1 MEVKIINEI
10 RDEIKIFKSIE
21 EFNIYYQKNKES
33 MEKLTTNHLN
43 KVFKIE
49 LPDGTVY
56 RITKKNCGT
65 GKGKTLSG
73 DIYLKKVIQPK
84 NKSIT
89 NLSEEQDQP
98 WETAIEGLKADVGEQ
113 IRLLDVK
120 LEQCIQNTNALQRN
134 YLSFESDV
142 KNRIAQISD
151 TVNILAKVVN
161 TMQGYE

>member
-1 MEVKIINEI
+1 MEIKIINEI
-10 RDEIKIFKSIE
+10 RDEIKVFKSVE

-33 MEKLTTNHLN
+33 MEKLTTHHLN
-43 KVFKIE
+43 KIFKIE

-73 DIYLKKVIQPK
+73 DIFLKKVIQPK
-84 NKSIT
+84 NKEG
-89 NLSEEQDQP
+89 NDEEKP
-98 WETAIEGLKADVGEQ
+98 LWEIAVEGIKIDVGEQ
-113 IRLLDVK
+113 IHLLDVK
-120 LEQCIQNTNALQRN
+120 LEQYIQNINDLQRKT
-134 YLSFESDV
+134 LSSESEM
-142 KNRIAQISD
+142 KNKIEKIAE

>member
-84 NKSIT
+84 NKSIAVP
-89 NLSEEQDQP
+89 SEEQGQP
-98 WETAIEGLKADVGEQ
+98 WETAIEGLKVDVGEQ